1 VSRFIELHVVQEVP
15 TGWPN
20 RDGSGQ
26 PKRTVVG
33 GVPRLRIS
41 SQSWGRAMRLAL
53 LEDVGGEEGLRG
65 YRPRHIPRVVVER
78 LVADGVEPDVAL
90 LATRAALAAG
100 LNRGGAAN
108 DRLLTGDH
116 CGDPKSDQTSILL
129 HVGGGAIDVIADAI
143 GAAITEN
150 PSWTQDLRLVDAA
163 AARAAEEA
171 ATRRGRRR
179 GRPEEPPAESDGAAE
194 GVQAETEP
202 VETEPAE
209 APIVPPVPD
218 GLAAV
223 VADAVTSSMP
233 IDVAVFGRF
242 VASLSH
248 ARVDSALQI
257 AHAIGTGSY
266 TDVAD
271 YFVVVDDLARSGD
284 AAAGYVGG
292 ERSLTAGTVYRC
304 GVLDVDLLAKN
315 LGAHPDDAVVAK
327 VVEAVALAFVTSTPA
342 GGTSRSVNA
351 TAPAL
356 ALVGTSRHPING
368 LSAFTSPVE
377 GGGNAAAALLAYFDA
392 VRVGPYAFEDVV
404 AWAPGVAELP
414 GWARRVG
421 SPAGM
426 VGEVLGD
433 GVS

>member
-1 VSRFIELHVVQEVP
+1 MKRLPVP
-15 TGWPN
+15 VLGAVAGVD
-20 RDGSGQ
+20 RDQ
-26 PKRTVVG
+26 
-33 GVPRLRIS
+33 RL
-41 SQSWGRAMRLAL
+41 GH
-53 LEDVGGEEGLRG
+53 
-65 YRPRHIPRVVVER
+65 PVE
-78 LVADGVEPDVAL
+78 
-90 LATRAALAAG
+90 TH
-100 LNRGGAAN
+100 
-108 DRLLTGDH
+108 LTGDH
-116 CGDPKSDQTSILL
+116 GP
-129 HVGGGAIDVIADAI
+129 H
-143 GAAITEN
+143 
-150 PSWTQDLRLVDAA
+150 VDA
-163 AARAAEEA
+163 
-171 ATRRGRRR
+171 
-179 GRPEEPPAESDGAAE
+179 PAGD
-194 GVQAETEP
+194 GVQAEAEP
-202 VETEPAE
+202 VE
-209 APIVPPVPD
+209 APVVPPVPD
-218 GLAAV
+218 GLAGV

-257 AHAIGTGSY
+257 AHAIGTGTY
-266 TDVAD
+266 ADVAD

-284 AAAGYVGG
+284 ATAGYVGG

-315 LGAHPDDAVVAK
+315 LGAQPDDAVVAK

-368 LSAFTSPVE
+368 ISAFTSPVE
-377 GGGNAAAALLAYFDA
+377 GGGNAATALLSYFESA
-392 VRVGPYAFEDVV
+392 RVGPYAFEDVV
-404 AWAPGVAELP
+404 AWAPVVAELP

-426 VGEVLGD
+426 VGDLLGA